1 MKALKWLAALLF
13 LTGLFG
19 CAHVQ
24 EYVDMA
30 RSDSLSA
37 EYVTALNTYTQE
49 KTVYSEFETRIRVVA
64 TWKSREFT
72 ETYLSEYARLYDLT
86 GPAREEKRDIISDAS
101 SDFREFLFYAYTP
114 DRESNDF
121 SKADSIWK
129 IFYFHEGEQRME
141 PLEIREIEATPL
153 VTKFFPYVKSYGK
166 FYSVQFPLESPF
178 KRKDAADQ
186 TGPTLVV
193 TGIPGKVEL
202 KWHVRNP

>member
-1 MKALKWLAALLF
+1 MKALKWFAALFF

-30 RSDSLSA
+30 RSDSLSTA
-37 EYVTALNTYTQE
+37 YVDALNTYTQE

-72 ETYLSEYARLYDLT
+72 DAYLSEHARLYDLT
-86 GPAREEKRDIISDAS
+86 TSAREEKRDIVSAAS
-101 SDFREFLFYAYTP
+101 SDFREFLFYAYVP

-121 SKADSIWK
+121 AKARSIWK
-129 IFYFHEGEQRME
+129 VFSFHEGGQRME
-141 PLEIREIEATPL
+141 PLEIREIETTPL
-153 VTKFFPYVKSYGK
+153 VTKFFPYVKPYGK
-166 FYSVQFPLESPF
+166 FYSVKFPPGSPL

-193 TGIPGKVEL
+193 TGILGKAEL
-202 KWHVRNP
+202 KWNVKNP